1 MEKQF
6 ITEARRL
13 QKLAGILEEGI
24 AQETSNIEEV
34 NQTDHYKERKED
46 RSQIVDIQVSPE
58 ALVPYTRERIIPNL
72 KDLIQKR
79 LLMTLRDYETSTA
92 KQAGSIVKT
101 LPILTPYL
109 QNNGT
114 IYPIYLVTKTRDKD
128 KENVGNTFVLVKI
141 GDSLVTVMVVPR
153 DADLMVQTK
162 KHLEKK
168 VAEDKADPKVLTYPI
183 DIGRTMN
190 SDYIIDIKQAA
201 DDVQFGLEKATVS
214 QEELPYKVRTD
225 YRKDAVLT
233 HDTYGNGKIVNTSAG
248 TKGDPGISGKLEWV
262 DVDFG
267 KPFLKAGKLTS
278 IRRINNVYTTR
289 YFATKAQD

>member
-1 MEKQF
+1 MRKQF

-13 QKLAGILEEGI
+13 QKLAGILEER
-24 AQETSNIEEV
+24 ACQDTSNIEEV
-34 NQTDHYKERKED
+34 YQTDHYKERKED

-79 LLMTLRDYETSTA
+79 LLMTLRDYETSTI

-109 QNNGT
+109 QNSGT
-114 IYPIYLVTKTRDKD
+114 IYPIYLVTKTRDKS

-141 GDSLVTVMVVPR
+141 GDSLVTVMVVPK
-153 DADLMVQTK
+153 DADLVAQTRE
-162 KHLEKK
+162 HLEKK
-168 VAEDKADPKVLTYPI
+168 VAEKKADPKVLTYPI
-183 DIGRTMN
+183 DVGRNMN

-225 YRKDAVLT
+225 YRKDAPFI
-233 HDTYGNGKIVNTSAG
+233 YNNQEIGKVITTSAG
-248 TKGDPGISGKLEWV
+248 TKGDPGINGRLDWV
-262 DVDFG
+262 DI
-267 KPFLKAGKLTS
+267 KLNRPILKSGKLTS
-278 IRRINNVYTTR
+278 IRRINNVYTSR
-289 YFATKAQD
+289 YFASKAQD

>member
-13 QKLAGILEEGI
+13 QKLAGILEEGVC
-24 AQETSNIEEV
+24 QDNSNIEEV

-79 LLMTLRDYETSTA
+79 LLMILRDYETSTT

-114 IYPIYLVTKTRDKD
+114 IYPIYLVTKTRDKS

-225 YRKDAVLT
+225 YRKDAPFIL
-233 HDTYGNGKIVNTSAG
+233 NGEEIGKVVNTSAG
-248 TKGDPGISGKLEWV
+248 TKGDPGINGKLEWV
-262 DVDFG
+262 DVKLK
-267 KPFLKAGKLTS
+267 KPILKGGKLTS

>member
-13 QKLAGILEEGI
+13 QRLAGILEERVC
-24 AQETSNIEEV
+24 QDTSNIEEV
-34 NQTDHYKERKED
+34 YQTDHYRERKED

-58 ALVPYTRERIIPNL
+58 ALVPYTKERIIPNL

-79 LLMTLRDYETSTA
+79 LLMLLKDYETSTI
-92 KQAGSIVKT
+92 KQVGSAVKA

-109 QNNGT
+109 RNGGT

-141 GDSLVTVMVVPR
+141 GDSLVTLMVVSK
-153 DADLMVQTK
+153 DADLMAQTI

-168 VAEDKADPKVLTYPI
+168 VAEGKTDPKVLTYSI
-183 DIGRTMN
+183 DVGNYMN

-214 QEELPYKVRTD
+214 QEELPYKIRTD
-225 YRKDAVLT
+225 YRKDAILS

-267 KPFLKAGKLTS
+267 KPFLKSGKLTS
-278 IRRINNVYTTR
+278 IRRINNVYTSR
-289 YFATKAQD
+289 YFASKAQD

>member
-13 QKLAGILEEGI
+13 QKLAGILEERVC
-24 AQETSNIEEV
+24 QDNSNIEEV

-58 ALVPYTRERIIPNL
+58 ALVPYTKERIIPNL

-79 LLMTLRDYETSTA
+79 LLIRLKEYEASTE
-92 KQAGSIVKT
+92 KQAGSIVKA

-109 QNNGT
+109 QNDKT

-141 GDSLVTVMVVPR
+141 GDSLVTLMVVSK
-153 DADLMVQTK
+153 DADLMAQTK
-162 KHLEKK
+162 AHLERK
-168 VAEDKADPKVLTYPI
+168 VANGKADPNILTYPI
-183 DIGRTMN
+183 NVGRTMN
-190 SDYIIDIKQAA
+190 PDYIIDIKQAA

-214 QEELPYKVRTD
+214 QEELPYKIRTD
-225 YRKDAVLT
+225 YRKDAILA
-233 HDTYGNGKIVNTSAG
+233 HDTYGNGKIINTSAG

-278 IRRINNVYTTR
+278 IRRINNVYTSR
-289 YFATKAQD
+289 YFASKAQD

>member
-6 ITEARRL
+6 ITEAGRL
-13 QKLAGILEEGI
+13 QKLAGVLKEGV

-79 LLMTLRDYETSTA
+79 LLMRLRDSEASTE
-92 KQAGSIVKT
+92 KQAGSIVRA

-109 QNNGT
+109 QNSGT

-141 GDSLVTVMVVPR
+141 GDNLVTLMVVPR

-168 VAEDKADPKVLTYPI
+168 VAEGKTDPKVLTYTI
-183 DIGRTMN
+183 DVGRTLN

-225 YRKDAVLT
+225 YRKDAMLN

-248 TKGDPGISGKLEWV
+248 KMGDPGISGKLEWV